1 MAFHRQ
7 AQNRQPLAIINM
19 IPLIDVMLVLLIVF
33 IIAAPLITH
42 AVKIDLPKADSVLNE
57 VKPETIQLAIQA
69 DGSVYW
75 NGETVTTEVLTEKMR
90 SAALQTPQPELHIQA
105 DAKTPYETV
114 AQILAGSAKAGLGKI
129 GFVSDPT
136 KRP

>member
-114 AQILAGSAKAGLGKI
+114 AQILAGSAKAGLSKI

-136 KRP
+136 KMP